1 MGELENAYRMLEL
14 EPGASMDEINQAYKD
29 LVFIW
34 HPDRLPNENLR
45 LQEKAQEKIKHLNK
59 ARDYL
64 RSQAKVGNPAVRAR
78 SSDRRASQ
86 AYTSA
91 RAYSTYHR
99 PRTTTAATEARSD
112 RSEERPS
119 GQSSYYRSRQYYRP
133 DPSQYQ
139 SYNNSRSYGNNSAA
153 SSTTNG
159 TGAANGTGNGT
170 ASDRYRSAST
180 SRAAAPSSPSDGSNY
195 YRDTWSGGYPGQGF
209 SSRPSNGQTTSTN
222 QPPPSTPSRARKQD
236 PDLSGSDLRGANLQE
251 KDFSGRNLSNCN
263 LCEANL
269 QDAFLH
275 KVNLNRANL
284 SKANLFR
291 ANLLQANL
299 SHANLREA
307 NLIGADLSGADLSG
321 ADLSGSKVA
330 VGDKVMVKLTGT
342 VLTGAIMPD
351 GTIYT

>member
-159 TGAANGTGNGT
+159 NGAANGTGNGT

-180 SRAAAPSSPSDGSNY
+180 SRAAAPSSPAMAA
-195 YRDTWSGGYPGQGF
+195 TTTAIPGVGATQGKDLAVAPATVKRLPPTNRRPVHPVVLE
-209 SSRPSNGQTTSTN
+209 SRIQT
-222 QPPPSTPSRARKQD
+222 
-236 PDLSGSDLRGANLQE
+236 
-251 KDFSGRNLSNCN
+251 
-263 LCEANL
+263 
-269 QDAFLH
+269 
-275 KVNLNRANL
+275 
-284 SKANLFR
+284 
-291 ANLLQANL
+291 
-299 SHANLREA
+299 
-307 NLIGADLSGADLSG
+307 
-321 ADLSGSKVA
+321 
-330 VGDKVMVKLTGT
+330 
-342 VLTGAIMPD
+342 
-351 GTIYT
+351 